1 MNTRIDKK
9 IFLIIAIAIFV
20 AALVGLVRAYRQQA
34 DEQERLRT
42 DLAMQQGLLRT
53 LATEENEQQDKL
65 EQAESLFDASRAKFP
80 QSVESIEYGEDLFE
94 IAHNCNVELVSLSPS
109 MPGAKAVGAVTYSVS
124 SFAVQVSGNVDDVL
138 NFMNALRTGD
148 GFRLPWS
155 AQITRVNLDVGSED
169 VVASISADIY
179 GYEG

>member
-1 MNTRIDKK
+1 
-9 IFLIIAIAIFV
+9 
-20 AALVGLVRAYRQQA
+20 
-34 DEQERLRT
+34 
-42 DLAMQQGLLRT
+42 
-53 LATEENEQQDKL
+53 
-65 EQAESLFDASRAKFP
+65 LFDASRAKFP

-94 IAHNCNVELVSLSPS
+94 IAHNCNVELINLSPS

-155 AQITRVNLDVGSED
+155 AQITRVNLDAGSEG